1 MGDPGAMDPAD
12 ERDLMGRT
20 AGYLWLLAA
29 LVTLGGLAV
38 PGPDDVRPAWA
49 IGLGV
54 YGLVYAAGCLTGAIP
69 WARAPMWQHRAAIV
83 LAVGPM
89 TVLVVWATGEAE
101 SYMLLVMPAA
111 IFFTAF
117 FYSPRFTF
125 ALVVLHVAALATPL
139 VYDGDAVEM
148 GYPARLFAVV
158 AVATVLAWIVLW
170 LKRGLVEAEL
180 RQRSMALRDPLTGVG
195 NRRALDEALRKQIA
209 GAAAVEGDRQPV
221 PSALLVLDLDRFKAI
236 NDALGH
242 PAGDRVLERVAT
254 ACAEVVRPGDTLA
267 RIGGDEFAVVAPR
280 AGEVGARRMAA
291 ALVAAVGGVDAGDG
305 ERPSATVSYA
315 LFGDDG
321 TSAADLM
328 RAADRRLHARKRER
342 AAGSSI
348 AEGSGGR

>member
-1 MGDPGAMDPAD
+1 
-12 ERDLMGRT
+12 MGRT

-38 PGPDDVRPAWA
+38 PGPDDVRLAWA

-54 YGLVYAAGCLTGAIP
+54 YGVVYAAGCLTGAIP

-89 TVLVVWATGEAE
+89 TALVVWATGEAE
-101 SYMLLVMPAA
+101 SYMLFVMPAA

-125 ALVVLHVAALATPL
+125 ALVVLHVVALATPL
-139 VYDGDAVEM
+139 LYDGDAVEL
-148 GYPARLFAVV
+148 GYPARLFALA
-158 AVATVLAWIVLW
+158 AVAAVLAWLVLW

-180 RQRSMALRDPLTGVG
+180 RQREMALRDPLTGVG
-195 NRRALDEALRKQIA
+195 NRRALDEALREEVA
-209 GAAAVEGDRQPV
+209 GAAAAAAGNREPV

-236 NDALGH
+236 NDTRGH
-242 PAGDRVLERVAT
+242 PAGDRVLERVAA

-280 AGEVGARRMAA
+280 AGEVGARRMVA
-291 ALVAAVGGVDAGDG
+291 ALTEAVAAVDAGDG
-305 ERPSATVSYA
+305 ERLTATVSHA
-315 LFGDDG
+315 LFGADG

-328 RAADRRLHARKRER
+328 RAADRRLHARKRKR
-342 AAGSSI
+342 TAS
-348 AEGSGGR
+348 